1 MLHNPAG
8 SPPADRAYPVQELC
22 RRYSFEEVA
31 YLRWHGRLPSPEQL
45 TAQNRA
51 ERAQRALE
59 PAVAGPLAA
68 QPPTADPVATLRT
81 AVRLIG
87 TSDEAAGD
95 NSVAAV
101 RAKALRLVAALPTV
115 IAADQR
121 RRHGLGAVA
130 PRTDLGYAANLLYM
144 TFGKVPEPQIVRAF
158 ETSLILYAEHNPIAP
173 AFAGPV
179 VGATYPDLYTA
190 VAAAIGGLPVPPQ
203 AGTGQTV
210 IDMMNEVGILDNAKP
225 WLDEALASGRKLP
238 GFGYR
243 GAKDGDP
250 RVPAMRTALGMVC
263 AVRGGQDLLD
273 VYEALAEAMFEAR
286 GLRPS
291 LDYAAVPAYH
301 LIGFDAGTVAQ
312 LGVAARLP
320 DWTAWIAA
328 DHLDRTLAAQA
339 GPAGRLP
346 QQE

>member
-1 MLHNPAG
+1 
-8 SPPADRAYPVQELC
+8 
-22 RRYSFEEVA
+22 
-31 YLRWHGRLPSPEQL
+31 
-45 TAQNRA
+45 
-51 ERAQRALE
+51 
-59 PAVAGPLAA
+59 
-68 QPPTADPVATLRT
+68 
-81 AVRLIG
+81 
-87 TSDEAAGD
+87 
-95 NSVAAV
+95 
-101 RAKALRLVAALPTV
+101 
-115 IAADQR
+115 
-121 RRHGLGAVA
+121 
-130 PRTDLGYAANLLYM
+130 
-144 TFGKVPEPQIVRAF
+144 
-158 ETSLILYAEHNPIAP
+158 
-173 AFAGPV
+173 
-179 VGATYPDLYTA
+179 
-190 VAAAIGGLPVPPQ
+190 
-203 AGTGQTV
+203 
-210 IDMMNEVGILDNAKP
+210 MMNEVGILDNAKP

-291 LDYAAVPAYH
+291 LDFAAVPAYH
-301 LIGFDAGTVAQ
+301 LIGFDPSTVGQ

-328 DHLDRTLAAQA
+328 DHLDRALAAQA